1 MTGKFMGYVLSVLTF
16 FYIALISISFF
27 IHMTVNERVND
38 ICYDAAETIST
49 RGIITEEVFSYI
61 KGNLSCYGEYDV
73 NVVLEKN
80 GNERQTHYYFGE
92 EQILGKEL
100 SCGDRVVIYANEE
113 KPSLFEKL
121 TGTEMN
127 ISAVK
132 VAIIN

>member
-1 MTGKFMGYVLSVLTF
+1 MYGVLLF
-16 FYIALISISFF
+16 KNA
-27 IHMTVNERVND
+27 
-38 ICYDAAETIST
+38 
-49 RGIITEEVFSYI
+49 RGTT
-61 KGNLSCYGEYDV
+61 KL

>member
-1 MTGKFMGYVLSVLTF
+1 MGYVLSVLTF

-113 KPSLFEKL
+113 KLSLFEKL

>member
-1 MTGKFMGYVLSVLTF
+1 MGYVLSVLTF

>member
-1 MTGKFMGYVLSVLTF
+1 MGYVLSVLTF

-113 KPSLFEKL
+113 KPSLFEKI